1 MATVSKRS
9 RLAVWKDVIFALF
22 IRTIRSQFNDKF
34 GLSWAVVNPVSFIL
48 ILSVIRG
55 RLEGGTTHTL
65 DTFTFMACGMLT
77 VQMFLSALGA
87 SAGVI
92 KKNKALFAFRQ
103 VRPISAFIASGLF
116 ELLVKVLVLLSV
128 VLAMYFLKIDILL
141 ANPLLFIIAQLA
153 IFITAGAIGAMFAI
167 ATAFIPEIDKIRGML
182 TRPLFFISGVF
193 FSLQD
198 LPRDIWIYF
207 QWNPI
212 LHAIELSRQAV
223 SPSFGAV
230 GVSLNFLLGCALVSL
245 FISLCCY
252 QVYWKRA
259 ISN

>member
-1 MATVSKRS
+1 MATVAKRS
-9 RLAVWKDVIFALF
+9 RLGVWKDVIFALF
-22 IRTIRSQFNDKF
+22 IRSIKSGFNDKF
-34 GLSWAVVNPVSFIL
+34 GLSWAVINPVSFIL
-48 ILSVIRG
+48 ILSILRG
-55 RLEGGTTHTL
+55 RLDGGTTHTL

-77 VQMFLSALGA
+77 VQMFLTVLAA

-92 KKNKALFAFRQ
+92 KRNKSLFAFRQ
-103 VRPISAFIASGLF
+103 VRPISAFIACGLF
-116 ELLVKVLVLLSV
+116 ELLVKFLVILSIV
-128 VLAMYFLKIDILL
+128 VAMYFLKIDLLLDDPLIFIL
-141 ANPLLFIIAQLA
+141 AQLS
-153 IFITAGAIGAMFAI
+153 IFTVAVSIGAVFAI
-167 ATAFIPEIDKIRGML
+167 AAAFIPEIEKIRSML
-182 TRPLFFISGVF
+182 SRPLFFISGVF

-198 LPRDIWIYF
+198 LPRETWVYF

-230 GVSLNFLLGCALVSL
+230 GVSLSFLLTCTLVSL
-245 FISLCCY
+245 FASLCCY